1 MLKFA
6 LMTAPRRTSS
16 TAVLSIKTHIGVWLF
31 ALCLVATQLLGLLHS
46 VAHAGVNQVADHW
59 VAAKVVYAADHSC
72 VLFDALALT
81 SCAGPATPLSM
92 PAATI
97 GYFFLARHI
106 ARVFSADSLA
116 FQSRAPPAPL
126 S

>member
-1 MLKFA
+1 MLKFVP
-6 LMTAPRRTSS
+6 MSAPRRTSS
-16 TAVLSIKTHIGVWLF
+16 TAVLSIKTHIGVWLL

-59 VAAKVVYAADHSC
+59 VAAKVVYAAEHSC
-72 VLFDALALT
+72 VLFDALALS
-81 SCAGPATPLSM
+81 SCAGASTPPALF
-92 PAATI
+92 AATT
-97 GYFFLARHI
+97 GYFFLADHI
-106 ARVFSADSLA
+106 ARVFSADPLA